1 MSNRTRD
8 EIGMML
14 EKVELVGKR
23 FGTRSIEYF
32 KAVREFQRVVGL
44 TLSHAGV

>member
-1 MSNRTRD
+1 MSHYMRD

-14 EKVELVGKR
+14 ERVELVGKR

-32 KAVREFQRVVGL
+32 KAVREFQRVLGL
-44 TLSHAGV
+44 AVSRAG

>member
-1 MSNRTRD
+1 MSNMMRN
-8 EIGMML
+8 EIGLML
-14 EKVELVGKR
+14 AKVELVGKR

-44 TLSHAGV
+44 TLSHEGI